1 MFSLE
6 EGTPFSKLHSDVVWT
21 SMAPPT
27 LLWDP
32 PTTIQG
38 WEDAAAEQSGPV
50 GCRDP
55 ETLVDPLGPSGSSF
69 GSSQSHQTNPL
80 SLLFPSLSL
89 ADGQDRT
96 QLSQGLRPPGQ
107 CAGHQVEP
115 LHRQHHCLVLR
126 GHVGEQEGCSPE
138 RVGAR
143 GCLRASSW
151 RPSSLNSLLL
161 PSLPLFCPLG
171 HPFG

>member
-38 WEDAAAEQSGPV
+38 WEDAAAEQSGPA

-55 ETLVDPLGPSGSSF
+55 ETLVDPLGPSGFSF
-69 GSSQSHQTNPL
+69 GSSQGHQTNPL

-89 ADGQDRT
+89 ADGQD
-96 QLSQGLRPPGQ
+96 
-107 CAGHQVEP
+107 
-115 LHRQHHCLVLR
+115 
-126 GHVGEQEGCSPE
+126 
-138 RVGAR
+138 
-143 GCLRASSW
+143 
-151 RPSSLNSLLL
+151 
-161 PSLPLFCPLG
+161 
-171 HPFG
+171 